1 MSPYPRE
8 LDHCELDVIWHNIYR
23 GEDSDFITFRRR
35 THGPI
40 ERLLVRFAQVV
51 DSGIL
56 EQVLS
61 VNASKYMFCITVV
74 CRRTQ
79 EEIMELLMSVE

>member
-1 MSPYPRE
+1 MFPYPPE

-23 GEDSDFITFRRR
+23 GEESDFVTFRRR

-40 ERLLVRFAQVV
+40 ERLLVRFARVV
-51 DSGIL
+51 ESGIL
-56 EQVLS
+56 EQVVS

-74 CRRTQ
+74 CRRSRQ
-79 EEIMELLMSVE
+79 EVMELLMSVE